1 MTMEFF
7 GSVAGRLAAVGRELL
22 VQALA
27 VYATLL
33 KVMLPALLVV
43 KALDMAG
50 ATGWL
55 AVLLSPSMQLVGLP
69 DAMGLVWATA
79 MLTNLY
85 TAIAVYAGFA
95 AQEPLTVAQATVLG
109 TMMLVSH
116 SLPVEG
122 AVARASGVGWRA
134 TLLVRIGGALVLGA
148 LLHRVYASSAALQQ
162 PARLLGQAPP
172 PDPALTAWA
181 LAQLQMLVW
190 ILVVIVALMTLLRLL
205 RAVGI
210 ERLIHAMLA
219 PLLNLIGIRR
229 EAANATVI
237 GITLGLSFGGGLLIR
252 EARSGVL
259 TPRDMLLVM
268 SLLGLCHSLIE
279 DTLLM
284 LLLGAH
290 LSGILWARLAFALVV
305 VALIAHWP
313 RRRAAAG
320 AP

>member
-1 MTMEFF
+1 MEFF

-122 AVARASGVGWRA
+122 AGVLDPCGLPV
-134 TLLVRIGGALVLGA
+134 TLTNNYID
-148 LLHRVYASSAALQQ
+148 AALTEVLAGK
-162 PARLLGQAPP
+162 PVTVSETKPYGCSVKFAPEE
-172 PDPALTAWA
+172 TK
-181 LAQLQMLVW
+181 
-190 ILVVIVALMTLLRLL
+190 T
-205 RAVGI
+205 
-210 ERLIHAMLA
+210 EEKSK
-219 PLLNLIGIRR
+219 N
-229 EAANATVI
+229 
-237 GITLGLSFGGGLLIR
+237 
-252 EARSGVL
+252 
-259 TPRDMLLVM
+259 
-268 SLLGLCHSLIE
+268 
-279 DTLLM
+279 
-284 LLLGAH
+284 
-290 LSGILWARLAFALVV
+290 
-305 VALIAHWP
+305 
-313 RRRAAAG
+313 
-320 AP
+320 

>member
-1 MTMEFF
+1 MEFF

-134 TLLVRIGGALVLGA
+134 TLLSAAALLMVLGTLVYDQIAQWRLGAYQRDHLHTRSLEPAADAASGGRITGQSGFPRQGQRQSPGGAGGATRNRGHGPETARGLG
-148 LLHRVYASSAALQQ
+148 H
-162 PARLLGQAPP
+162 
-172 PDPALTAWA
+172 
-181 LAQLQMLVW
+181 
-190 ILVVIVALMTLLRLL
+190 
-205 RAVGI
+205 
-210 ERLIHAMLA
+210 HA
-219 PLLNLIGIRR
+219 
-229 EAANATVI
+229 
-237 GITLGLSFGGGLLIR
+237 GGDR
-252 EARSGVL
+252 
-259 TPRDMLLVM
+259 
-268 SLLGLCHSLIE
+268 
-279 DTLLM
+279 
-284 LLLGAH
+284 
-290 LSGILWARLAFALVV
+290 
-305 VALIAHWP
+305 
-313 RRRAAAG
+313 
-320 AP
+320 